1 MSDTLSLGE
10 LVKAQ
15 FPQWVL
21 GTHQYRGDETLLI
34 KREGLLE
41 VCRFLRDDSRVAF
54 NFLMDLTCVDYLTFG
69 KRLESM
75 PTTATPSPL
84 PYFMKPKPVTE
95 PWERLPAQNL
105 GRQAGTGAAG
115 ARLEVVYHLY
125 SHARTRRLRVKVPVG
140 EADAVVDSVTSL
152 WKAADWFERE
162 VWDMFGVRFEGHPNL
177 KRILMYE
184 PFDGHPLRKDY
195 PVNKRQPLIGPAN

>member
-1 MSDTLSLGE
+1 MSERVPLSI
-10 LVKAQ
+10 LVKER
-15 FPQWVL
+15 FPQWVIA
-21 GTHQYRGDETLLI
+21 THHYLGDETVII
-34 KREGLLE
+34 KREGLLD
-41 VCRFLRDDSRVAF
+41 VCRFLRDDPRAAF

-75 PTTATPSPL
+75 PTTTTPSPL
-84 PYFMKPKPVTE
+84 PYFMKPKPVAE
-95 PWERLPAQNL
+95 PWTRD
-105 GRQAGTGAAG
+105 G

-125 SHARTRRLRVKVPVG
+125 SHARALRLRVKVSVDAA
-140 EADAVVDSVTSL
+140 EAVVDSVAGL
-152 WKAADWFERE
+152 WKSADWFERE

-195 PVNKRQPLIGPAN
+195 PVRKRQPLLGPAN

>member
-1 MSDTLSLGE
+1 MSEQSQAGI
-10 LVKAQ
+10 VRNM
-15 FPQWVL
+15 FPQWVIA
-21 GTHQYRGDETLLI
+21 THQYRGDETLLI

-41 VCRFLRDDSRVAF
+41 VCRFLRDDPRTAF

-75 PTTATPSPL
+75 PTTVTPSPL
-84 PYFMKPKPVTE
+84 PYFMKPKPVAET
-95 PWERLPAQNL
+95 WQRS
-105 GRQAGTGAAG
+105 GDG

-125 SHARTRRLRVKVPVG
+125 SHTHTRRLRVKVPVG
-140 EADAVVDSVTSL
+140 AADAVVDSVTGL

-162 VWDMFGVRFEGHPNL
+162 VWDMFGIRFTGHPNL

-195 PVNKRQPLIGPAN
+195 PVRKRQPLIGPIN

>member
-1 MSDTLSLGE
+1 MAESQGTITAFLTE
-10 LVKAQ
+10 Q

-41 VCRFLRDDSRVAF
+41 VCRFLRDDPRTAF

-95 PWERLPAQNL
+95 QWER
-105 GRQAGTGAAG
+105 TGAHG
-115 ARLEVVYHLY
+115 ARLEIVYHLY
-125 SHARTRRLRVKVPVG
+125 SQTHTRRLRVKVPVG
-140 EADAVVDSVTSL
+140 VADAVVDSITGL

-195 PVNKRQPLIGPAN
+195 PVAKRQPLLGPLN